1 MRMQLALA
9 MVALSCRLAVL
20 GTSGLSDWIPLA
32 YDMADVRVDD
42 GVLKGRVA
50 RRDPFFRV
58 RLKEPFTGSIDHVL
72 RIKARATHPGEWNF
86 FWRSEENGR
95 FGSPDILRFRI
106 EETNEWKTLELRPCA
121 TRSARNRPVAG
132 PSTSPRRMSA

>member
-1 MRMQLALA
+1 MRVRLTLA

-20 GTSGLSDWIPLA
+20 GAHGLADWIPLA
-32 YDMADVRVDD
+32 YDMADVRVED

-72 RIKARATHPGEWNF
+72 RIKARATHLASGISSGEA
-86 FWRSEENGR
+86 RETVVSGVRTSSVSESMKR
-95 FGSPDILRFRI
+95 
-106 EETNEWKTLELRPCA
+106 T
-121 TRSARNRPVAG
+121 
-132 PSTSPRRMSA
+132 ST

>member
-20 GTSGLSDWIPLA
+20 GTSGLADWISISH
-32 YDMADVRVDD
+32 DMADVRVED

-58 RLKEPFTGSIDHVL
+58 RLKEHFVGTIDHAERALPKPVRTGVYRVGATSFPGWTLHDWHAIRSRAAERFCNCVL
-72 RIKARATHPGEWNF
+72 RG
-86 FWRSEENGR
+86 
-95 FGSPDILRFRI
+95 DVI
-106 EETNEWKTLELRPCA
+106 EYRHGKKDPPE
-121 TRSARNRPVAG
+121 
-132 PSTSPRRMSA
+132 RR